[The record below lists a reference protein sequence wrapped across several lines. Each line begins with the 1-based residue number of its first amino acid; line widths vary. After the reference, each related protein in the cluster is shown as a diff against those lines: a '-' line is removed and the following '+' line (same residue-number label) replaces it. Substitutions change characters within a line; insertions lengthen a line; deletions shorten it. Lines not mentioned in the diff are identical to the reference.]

1 MTKPNLYAALLGWK
15 TDENNLMED
24 HQVVYVVA
32 ENEEQAREQAKEK
45 WESVED
51 PHVDGLQKLNSIDW
65 YKINLEKIE
74 NQGDNIKVNPG
85 YFK

>member
-1 MTKPNLYAALLGWK
+1 
-15 TDENNLMED
+15 MED

-51 PHVDGLQKLNSIDW
+51 PHVDGLQKLNSID
-65 YKINLEKIE
+65 
-74 NQGDNIKVNPG
+74 
-85 YFK
+85 